1 MNDFIDCLYNYML
14 EYRFSSITTRPEYQC
29 CQVMRDQEAAMLEA
43 TLTAEQREQFR
54 NYVEQ
59 AEKLSDLSLSYMF
72 RETLGLLRGL
82 LTI

>member
-1 MNDFIDCLYNYML
+1 MNDVIDCLYNYML
-14 EYRFSSITTRPEYQC
+14 EYRFSSIITRPEYRC